1 MTRFIITVALLM
13 LGASI
18 APAEDVA
25 FHRTQVVDARN
36 HATQADLIFSSSTR
50 SISVR
55 VADRVLAQVPYTSI
69 DKMSYEFSKHHRIKE
84 GAIVMVASLGAGGV
98 VMLTQ
103 SKSHWLY
110 VDYKEN
116 GIPKTLVLRMH
127 KKDYKKILMTAREQ
141 TGKDVL
147 FAKDAKLKL

>member
-1 MTRFIITVALLM
+1 MTKFLTAVAFLAL
-13 LGASI
+13 ASSV

-36 HATQADLIFSSSTR
+36 HATQAELIFSSSAR
-50 SISVR
+50 RISVR
-55 VADRVLAQVPYTSI
+55 VADRVLAEIPYSAI

-116 GIPKTLVLRMH
+116 GVPKTLVVRMH
-127 KKDYKKILMTAREQ
+127 KKNYKDILLTAREQ
-141 TGKDVL
+141 TGKEVQ
-147 FAKDAKLKL
+147 FSRDAKLKL